1 MVEKMVAS
9 QADDL
14 AATWASKTAGTMV
27 GVKGFLQVVKLE
39 ILLVACLDYEMAAS
53 WVAYLDGRLD
63 EFEVVE
69 MDDALVGR
77 MAVAK
82 AEY

>member
-14 AATWASKTAGTMV
+14 AAAWDSKTAGTMV
-27 GVKGFLQVVKLE
+27 GVKGFLKVVKLE
-39 ILLVACLDYEMAAS
+39 ILLAACLDYEMAAS
-53 WVAYLDGRLD
+53 WVEYLDGRLD

-69 MDDALVGR
+69 MDDVLVGR

-82 AEY
+82 AEC